1 MLALKCQHELGVRH
15 MTTKPHMTVS
25 ESFLKGKLSSWH
37 ASPKEKVADEPLV
50 LLAANNLVPKALV
63 QGERRPVEIKHLR
76 DKCCHDAVRT
86 CPVRGDAVVILIFS
100 KDRYPQS

>member
-1 MLALKCQHELGVRH
+1 
-15 MTTKPHMTVS
+15 MTTKPRITAS
-25 ESFLKGKLSSWH
+25 ESFLKRKLSRRH
-37 ASPKEKVADEPLV
+37 ASPKEDVADEPLV
-50 LLAANNLVPKALV
+50 LLAANHLVPKAFV

-76 DKCCHDAVRT
+76 DKCCHDAVSS